1 MHGFEDEL
9 RSALARREPPDGFAG
24 RVMDRLPNQRHGP
37 AFRTPWRAAAAA
49 VGIAMLGGG
58 AYEYQRAEKLRREGE
73 RARSELVFAL
83 ELTSARLQ
91 ATKAKVLKVSGDRI

>member
-9 RSALARREPPDGFAG
+9 KSALARREPPAGFAS
-24 RVMDRLPNQRHGP
+24 RVMDRLPAKRRPHFY
-37 AFRTPWRAAAAA
+37 ARWHAIAAAIA
-49 VGIAMLGGG
+49 VAMLGGG
-58 AYEYQRAEKLRREGE
+58 AYEYQRADKLRREGE